1 MASIRLTDR
10 GVGAIR
16 ATGTQRIELW
26 DSELR
31 GLYLRISSSS
41 KVWGYRY
48 RRLDGT
54 QPRVRLGRYVPP
66 DQADGDKSALTV
78 AGARAKAR
86 RLQSQVDDGRD
97 PATERQTA
105 KVEARAEPIRT
116 IDDMAE
122 AYFKAC
128 ETGEYRPSK
137 KRKRPPTIAQERYL
151 YNKYLKSLGRLRV
164 EALTRKAAQQVL
176 RDLLEAGRGVTSNRV
191 RSLLRQIYAWGMLE
205 GRVAIN
211 PAGEID
217 DMAEEKP
224 RERVLTDDE
233 TRRLWNAL
241 IDPSKLRRPL
251 PNGKDEPLMVGRPVR
266 IAIQLAMLT
275 LQRRGEIA
283 TMNEDELDFD
293 EKLWVIPAA
302 KTKAGRSTA
311 VPLGD
316 EAIALIREA
325 LALRSQSLD
334 DEHRKFVFVGR
345 GSAQASIDPAAISHA
360 MRDIRAAIGV
370 PDITTHDLRRSG
382 ATRLAKAGISP
393 FIISKLLNHAG
404 NLGGGAAITMAVY
417 VQHDF
422 LDEKREAMLTF
433 ERSLMDTV
441 MSDQA

>member
-1 MASIRLTDR
+1 
-10 GVGAIR
+10 
-16 ATGTQRIELW
+16 
-26 DSELR
+26 
-31 GLYLRISSSS
+31 
-41 KVWGYRY
+41 
-48 RRLDGT
+48 
-54 QPRVRLGRYVPP
+54 
-66 DQADGDKSALTV
+66 
-78 AGARAKAR
+78 
-86 RLQSQVDDGRD
+86 
-97 PATERQTA
+97 
-105 KVEARAEPIRT
+105 
-116 IDDMAE
+116 MAE

-137 KRKRPPTIAQERYL
+137 KRKRPPTITQERYL

-233 TRRLWNAL
+233 THRLWDAL
-241 IDPSKLRRPL
+241 VDPSKLRRPL
-251 PNGKDEPLMVGRPVR
+251 PTGKDEPLMVGRPVR

-283 TMNEDELDFD
+283 TMQEDELDFD

-316 EAIALIREA
+316 EAIVLIREA
-325 LALRSQSLD
+325 LALRSPSLD
-334 DEHRKFVFVGR
+334 EEHRKFVFVGR
-345 GSAQASIDPAAISHA
+345 GSTHASIDPAAISHA
-360 MRDIRAAIGV
+360 MRDVRAAIGI

-422 LDEKREAMLTF
+422 LEEKRVAMLTL
-433 ERSLMDTV
+433 ERSLMDIKSPPQPDVRLRKTHPV
-441 MSDQA
+441 KEH